1 MTMFS
6 TALRAIV
13 LNIFLT
19 VCASAIADEAVVR
32 KVLQSRFPGMPIES
46 ITKAPMGLYE
56 VVLDGEILYTDA
68 KAEYFIGG
76 NLYDIRTLPPRNVTQ
91 ETQSRLASKTLT
103 SMHDSAIKT
112 VRGNGKRVMY
122 TFEDPN
128 CGYCRELYKEIL
140 KMNDLTVYTFLTPV
154 LSPDSTEKSRAV
166 WCAKDR
172 SKAWEQIMTKG
183 TVPDGP
189 KTCDTPIEKNLQVMK
204 RFGARGTPAVYL
216 VNGQQIGGYIQA
228 AQIEQA
234 LAKLK

>member
-1 MTMFS
+1 MFS
-6 TALRAIV
+6 RFLRLLA
-13 LNIFLT
+13 
-19 VCASAIADEAVVR
+19 ASALLAAPAVAVANEATVR
-32 KVLQSRFPGMPIES
+32 KVLQSRFPSMPIEG

-68 KAEYFIGG
+68 RAEYFIGG
-76 NLYDIRTLPPRNVTQ
+76 SLYDIRTLPPRNVTQ
-91 ETQSRLASKTLT
+91 ETQSRLASKMLT

-112 VRGNGKRVMY
+112 VRGNGKRAMY

-140 KMNDLTVYTFLTPV
+140 KMNDLTVYTFLTPI

-172 SKAWEQIMTKG
+172 AKAWEQVMTKG
-183 TVPDGP
+183 TVPDGSR
-189 KTCDTPIEKNLQVMK
+189 TCDTPIEKNLQLVK
-204 RFGARGTPAVYL
+204 RFGFRGTPAVYL
-216 VNGQQIGGYIQA
+216 VNGQQIGGYVQA

>member
-1 MTMFS
+1 MFS
-6 TALRAIV
+6 NVLRRLVAGV
-13 LNIFLT
+13 FLIS
-19 VCASAIADEAVVR
+19 CANAIADETVVR

-46 ITKAPMGLYE
+46 ITRAPMGLYE

-91 ETQSRLASKTLT
+91 ETQSRLASKMLT

-112 VRGNGKRVMY
+112 VRGSGRRVMY

-140 KMNDLTVYTFLTPV
+140 KMNDLTVYTFLTPI
-154 LSPDSTEKSRAV
+154 LSPDSTEKARAV

-172 SKAWEQIMTKG
+172 AKAWEQVMTKG
-183 TVPDGP
+183 SVPDGP
-189 KTCDTPIEKNLQVMK
+189 KTCDTPIEKNLQLVK
-204 RFGARGTPAVYL
+204 RFGFRGTPAVYL
-216 VNGQQIGGYIQA
+216 VNGQQIGGYLQA

>member
-1 MTMFS
+1 MFS
-6 TALRAIV
+6 KVLRTFV
-13 LNIFLT
+13 LGVFLT
-19 VCASAIADEAVVR
+19 ACASAIADESVVR
-32 KVLQSRFPGMPIES
+32 KVLQSRFPAMPVES

-76 NLYDIRTLPPRNVTQ
+76 NLYDIRTLPPRNITQ
-91 ETQSRLASKTLT
+91 ETQNRIASKTLT

-140 KMNDLTVYTFLTPV
+140 KMSDVTVYTFLTPI

-172 SKAWEQIMTKG
+172 TRAWEQVMTKG
-183 TVPDGP
+183 TVPEGP
-189 KTCDTPIEKNLQVMK
+189 RTCDTPIEKNLQLLK
-204 RFGARGTPAVYL
+204 RFGVRGTPAVYL
-216 VNGQQIGGYIQA
+216 ANGQQIGGYVQA

-234 LAKLK
+234 LARLK

>member
-1 MTMFS
+1 MFS
-6 TALRAIV
+6 RISRLFAACVFVGASVHAL
-13 LNIFLT
+13 
-19 VCASAIADEAVVR
+19 ADEAAIR
-32 KVLQSRFPGMPIES
+32 KTLQSRFPAMPIES
-46 ITKAPMGLYE
+46 ITRAPMAGIYE

-76 NLYDIRTLPPRNVTQ
+76 NLFDIRTLPPRNVTQ
-91 ETQSRLASKTLT
+91 ETQARIVSKGLA
-103 SMHDSAIKT
+103 SMHDAAIKT

-172 SKAWEQIMTKG
+172 TKAWEQLMTKG

-189 KTCDTPIEKNLQVMK
+189 KTCDTPIEKNMQAMK
-204 RFGARGTPAVYL
+204 RFGFRGTPAVYL
-216 VNGQQIGGYIQA
+216 ANGQQLGGYIPA